1 MACFSSFVPF
11 ALLVVH
17 GIQRECPLY
26 FRRENN
32 REIREN
38 REQKKEAS
46 PGTLDLT
53 KKGVSLVD
61 LKRFEEESKESFH
74 HPSREGP
81 ESREGKRGPRSRR
94 SRCSRFMIFNR
105 RVRSNFNR
113 ENRENREQKRS
124 VRFSS
129 NRETRESREKFYSL
143 YFLVR
148 TLRVVRGS

>member
-1 MACFSSFVPF
+1 MSAVILTAKYAKVYIVCFSLFVPF

-53 KKGVSLVD
+53 KKGVSL
-61 LKRFEEESKESFH
+61 LAPTRFKVESKERVSL
-74 HPSREGP
+74 PSRVGT
-81 ESREGKRGPRSRR
+81 ESREGRSDP
-94 SRCSRFMIFNR
+94 
-105 RVRSNFNR
+105 
-113 ENRENREQKRS
+113 Q
-124 VRFSS
+124 
-129 NRETRESREKFYSL
+129 
-143 YFLVR
+143 
-148 TLRVVRGS
+148 

>member
-53 KKGVSLVD
+53 KKGVSL
-61 LKRFEEESKESFH
+61 LAPTRFKVESKERVSL
-74 HPSREGP
+74 PSRVGT
-81 ESREGKRGPRSRR
+81 ESREGRSDP
-94 SRCSRFMIFNR
+94 
-105 RVRSNFNR
+105 
-113 ENRENREQKRS
+113 Q
-124 VRFSS
+124 
-129 NRETRESREKFYSL
+129 
-143 YFLVR
+143 
-148 TLRVVRGS
+148 